1 MKSLLRSI
9 GVLGAL
15 ALAVPTFAQ
24 SMDNLACYKVRDSA
38 RGRFTMVVTNAGVT
52 QNCTAKLPAKM
63 ACIESSVSSVSP
75 APPGG
80 GPSSSAAG
88 SFLCYIVKCGRPSP
102 PTFDMADD
110 LGGSRN
116 VDLRKAQL
124 VCTEATRG
132 APVPGPSPRPST
144 TTTTLGGPCHFD
156 DSSRTC
162 EGSCGG
168 GGHCAATA
176 ASGACECRTTAC
188 GDAGQPQCNGFC
200 SDPNKACVFTLTG
213 CSCSTIP

>member
-1 MKSLLRSI
+1 MRPLLRSI

-15 ALAVPTFAQ
+15 ALAAPSFAQ
-24 SMDNLACYKVRDSA
+24 TMDHLACYKVRDPA
-38 RGRFTMVVTNAGVT
+38 RGRFTMVVSNAGVT

-63 ACIESSVSSVSP
+63 ACIESSASGITP
-75 APPGG
+75 TPPGG

-88 SFLCYIVKCGRPSP
+88 NFLCYTVKCARPSP
-102 PTFDMADD
+102 PAFAMADE
-110 LGGSRN
+110 LGGSRG

-124 VCTEATRG
+124 VCTEASRG
-132 APVPGPSPRPST
+132 GVVAGPSPTST
-144 TTTTLGGPCHFD
+144 TTTLATGACRFD

-162 EGSCGG
+162 KGSCGG

-188 GDAGQPQCNGFC
+188 GDADQPQCNGFC
-200 SDPNKACVFTLTG
+200 SDPNEACVFTLTG
-213 CSCSTIP
+213 CSCTTIP

>member
-1 MKSLLRSI
+1 MKATRSI

-15 ALAVPTFAQ
+15 ALAVPAFAET
-24 SMDNLACYKVRDSA
+24 MDHLACYKAKDGA

-63 ACIESSVSSVSP
+63 ACIESSVSGVTP

-80 GPSSSAAG
+80 GPAPTAAG
-88 SFLCYIVKCGRPSP
+88 NFLCYTVKCARPSP
-102 PTFDMADD
+102 PAFEMGDD
-110 LGGSRN
+110 FGGSRS

-124 VCTEATRG
+124 VCTEASRG
-132 APVPGPSPRPST
+132 APVGGPSPRPST

-188 GDAGQPQCNGFC
+188 GDADQPQCNGFC
-200 SDPNKACVFTLTG
+200 SDPNEACVFTLSG
-213 CSCSTIP
+213 CSCTTIP